1 MRTYKNNN
9 TRITNIN
16 YEKIKISRVL
26 LMPLLLIAGL
36 VPLITYA
43 KYIDLTGS
51 MQSFYWTGQNIY
63 LDFFSYWKSR
73 WFIFM
78 VITALVI
85 YLILYFLK
93 KLPFKKEYRYYIP
106 LCIYTFFVLL
116 STIFAVDTKT
126 ALSGFVDLYQGIWV
140 LFSYALLTFL
150 TINYV
155 NGERDIKLFLHIFI
169 FLIAIE
175 GIIGVGQYFGFDIF
189 NSKIGNYLILPGDI
203 KVNGGLSFKF
213 GEHTIYGTLFNTNF
227 VGSFTT
233 LMLPM
238 AAAFLV
244 SAKNIKNRIFASV
257 VMLLCTFIWIGCN
270 SRAGYVGV
278 VVIVLLSLL
287 LFRKY
292 VFKHWK
298 ISLSVFAVGIISL
311 FVLNT
316 ISDGKVVNQISR
328 LNIFKEM
335 NEIKLANESIDK
347 HIVDNIEVGQDYVT
361 ISSNLQDIKIKV
373 KDKQLLFSDE
383 NGNDLSY
390 SKDESGALIISSN
403 SSENY
408 YKIAASEGYPGF
420 NVDMLKIPNGTLRFF
435 IGEDEIKVINSGGR
449 LSLPDNPSTFKAFDG
464 IETFASNRGYIWGR
478 TIPLMTK
485 YAFIGAGPDN
495 FAYVFPQDDYVGKIN
510 AYQQSYIVVDKP
522 HNMYLQIAINTGLIS
537 LLSLLT
543 LWGIY
548 IVSSLKLYWNM
559 NYDSIDKLVGVACML
574 GVIGYLVAGIF
585 NDQIV
590 SVAPLFWMILGIGI
604 SVNSRLKSKLNPIK

>member
-1 MRTYKNNN
+1 MKTNKNNN
-9 TRITNIN
+9 ARITNIN
-16 YEKIKISRVL
+16 YEKIKISRL
-26 LMPLLLIAGL
+26 LLIPLLLVAGL
-36 VPLITYA
+36 VPLITFA

-51 MQSFYWTGQNIY
+51 KQSFYWTGQNIY

-73 WFIFM
+73 WLIFLS
-78 VITALVI
+78 ITALVI
-85 YLILYFLK
+85 YLILYLLK

-106 LCIYTFFVLL
+106 LCIYTFFVIL
-116 STIFAVDTKT
+116 STNFAIDTKT
-126 ALSGFVDLYQGIWV
+126 AISGFIDLYQGIWV
-140 LFSYALLTFL
+140 LFSYVLLTFL

-155 NGERDIKLFLHIFI
+155 NGERDIKLFLHVFI
-169 FLIAIE
+169 CLIIIE
-175 GIIGVGQYFGFDIF
+175 GIIGVGQYFGCDIF
-189 NSKIGNYLILPGDI
+189 NSKLGNYLILPGDI
-203 KVNGGLSFKF
+203 KVDGGLSFKF

-227 VGSFTT
+227 IGSFTT
-233 LMLPM
+233 LLLPI

-244 SAKNIKNRIFASV
+244 SAKNIKSRIFASV
-257 VMLLCTFIWIGCN
+257 VMLLCTFIWLGCN

-278 VVIVLLSLL
+278 AFIVLLSVF

-292 VFKHWK
+292 IIKYWK
-298 ISLSVFAVGIISL
+298 ISLSVFAIGIISL

-335 NEIKLANESIDK
+335 SDIKSANESGEK
-347 HIVDNIEVGQDYVT
+347 FVVDNIEVGQDYIN
-361 ISSNLQDIKIKV
+361 ISSNLQDLKIKV
-373 KDKQLLFSDE
+373 KDRELLFVDE
-383 NGNDLSY
+383 SGNNLSY
-390 SKDESGALIISSN
+390 NKDESGAFTISSN
-403 SSENY
+403 SSEIY
-408 YKIAASEGYPGF
+408 YKVIVSEGYPGF
-420 NVDMLKIPNGTLRFF
+420 NVNLLKIPSGTIRFF
-435 IGEDEIKVINSGGR
+435 IGEDGIKVINSGGR
-449 LSLPDNPSTFKAFDG
+449 LSIPDNPNTFKLFDG

-495 FAYVFPQDDYVGKIN
+495 FAFAFPQDDYVGKLN

-548 IVSSLKLYWNM
+548 IASSFKLYWNM
-559 NYDSIDKLVGVACML
+559 NYDSMDKLVGVACML

-604 SVNSRLKSKLNPIK
+604 SINSRLKSKLNPIK